1 MPKTSRYFNYFMYT
15 YTIWL
20 MDSCSAHYHTVT
32 NESRIINNSGGEK
45 SLLAEKIDASDR
57 NMYHKK
63 LYSTEPPLFFH
74 PPLFIIA
81 SLSHRYPRY
90 LLLSPTTIL
99 NPCYSLLPPPYTP
112 ATISYRHPTPLLASR
127 CYLTQIPCTELR
139 R

>member
-1 MPKTSRYFNYFMYT
+1 
-15 YTIWL
+15 

-81 SLSHRYPRY
+81 SLSHRYPKP
-90 LLLSPTTIL
+90 LLPSPTATL
-99 NPCYSLLPPPYTP
+99 HPY
-112 ATISYRHPTPLLASR
+112 
-127 CYLTQIPCTELR
+127 
-139 R
+139 